1 VRAWFRLREEGL
13 EHIPNTGP
21 AIVACNHLS
30 YLDPLT
36 NASTVMRAGRRP
48 RFLAKSELFHIPGVG
63 LAFRGAK
70 QIPVVRGS
78 GDATK
83 ALVAAERALAEG
95 EVVVIYPEG
104 TVTTRADHLP
114 MRGKSGVVRLS
125 LASGVPITPLA
136 SWGSQ
141 VVWQKSGKGSL
152 KFGRPVWTRIGPA
165 IDLSSRRQQASDAG
179 ELRALTDEV
188 MGVLTAMVEDLRD
201 AYPQRWA
208 ADG

>member
-1 VRAWFRLREEGL
+1 
-13 EHIPNTGP
+13 
-21 AIVACNHLS
+21 VACNHLS

-36 NASTVMRAGRRP
+36 NASAVMRAGRRP
-48 RFLAKSELFHIPGVG
+48 RFLAKSELFHIPVVG

-78 GDATK
+78 GDATS
-83 ALVAAERALAEG
+83 ALMAAERALADG
-95 EVVVIYPEG
+95 EIVVIYPEG